1 MTGVQD
7 KDGFEA
13 GARLSPGRIKRLR
26 ARLLSWYD
34 QSHRDL
40 PWRLSPPDPYRV
52 LVSEFMLQQTQV
64 KSVIPYFERFTAR
77 FPSVKALAAADLEDV
92 LPLWAGLG
100 YYRRCHHLHAAA
112 REIVEEWKGEAP
124 SDLGGLSTLPGVGRY
139 TAGAIASIAFGRRC
153 AAVDGNVS
161 RVVRRVLGLAAT
173 TPESPAHRNGTG
185 KVATAFSLRVYEET
199 SRWVPRDRPG
209 DFNQALMELGAT
221 ICLPRRPACER
232 CPIRFSC
239 QSVKALGRLEQ
250 RERPAPERRF
260 EIGKVA
266 SARPQGG
273 GGRGKR
279 SLLLVAVAI
288 EAPDGFVYQK
298 RPEDGLWAGLWEWP
312 TQVVGEEGRP
322 SRANA
327 PTQEADE
334 QVSKAGRALVDSFLP
349 GRRLRV
355 RHVGG
360 VVHEL
365 THRRVR
371 VELFHTRLAGGPDAL
386 NVLRHG
392 TKSEIRVARPA
403 TEGMACSALQ
413 GKVEALL
420 A

>member
-1 MTGVQD
+1 MTRVQH
-7 KDGFEA
+7 KDGLEA

-26 ARLLSWYD
+26 ARLLGWYD
-34 QSHRDL
+34 QSHRGL

-77 FPSVKALAAADLEDV
+77 FPSVEALAAADLEDV

-112 REIVEEWKGEAP
+112 RKIVEEWKGGVP
-124 SDLGGLSTLPGVGRY
+124 SDLGGLSALPGVGRY

-153 AAVDGNVS
+153 PAVDGNVA

-173 TPESPAHRNGTG
+173 APESPAHRNGAG
-185 KVATAFSLRVYEET
+185 KAATAFALRIYEEA

-221 ICLPRRPACER
+221 ICLPRRPACEG

-239 QSVKALGRLEQ
+239 QFVKTFGRLEQ
-250 RERPAPERRF
+250 QEGPAPERRF
-260 EIGKVA
+260 EIGKVV
-266 SARPQGG
+266 SARPQG

-279 SLLLVAVAI
+279 SLLLVAIAI
-288 EAPDGFVYQK
+288 EAPGGFVYQK
-298 RPEDGLWAGLWEWP
+298 RPDDGLWAGLWEWP
-312 TQVVGEEGRP
+312 TQVVGEKGRP
-322 SRANA
+322 GRADA

-334 QVSKAGRALVDSFLP
+334 QMRKAGRALADSFLP

-371 VELFHTRLAGGPDAL
+371 VELFHTRLAGGPDTL
-386 NVLRHG
+386 NVLRNV
-392 TKSEIRVARPA
+392 TKGEVRVARPA
-403 TEGMACSALQ
+403 AEGMACSALQ